1 MSSDQ
6 AWVALCVVTT
16 TVPSEAI
23 ARQLA
28 RSLVQSRLAACA
40 QTEPI
45 SSHYHWQD
53 ALHEEPEW
61 RVVFKTL
68 PDALPRLSQRLR
80 AEHPY
85 EVPQMLMRTEQCA
98 ADYAQWVRAGVDD

>member
-1 MSSDQ
+1 MSEEKTW
-6 AWVALCVVTT
+6 AAICIVTT
-16 TVPSEAI
+16 TLPSEAI

-28 RSLVQSRLAACA
+28 CSLVQSRLAACA

-45 SSHYHWQD
+45 SSHCYWQD
-53 ALHEEPEW
+53 ALREEPEW

-68 PDALPRLSQRLR
+68 PDALSRLVQRLR

-85 EVPQMLMRTEQCA
+85 AVPQMLMRTEQCA

>member
-1 MSSDQ
+1 MSAVEHQ
-6 AWVALCVVTT
+6 CWVAVVTT

-40 QTEPI
+40 QTEAI
-45 SSHYHWQD
+45 TSHYYWQD
-53 ALHEEPEW
+53 ALCEEPEW
-61 RVVFKTL
+61 RIVFKTL
-68 PDALPRLSQRLR
+68 PHALERLAQRLR

-85 EVPQMLMRTEQCA
+85 AVPQLLVRTEQCA
-98 ADYAQWVRAGVDD
+98 ADYAQWVRENIHE